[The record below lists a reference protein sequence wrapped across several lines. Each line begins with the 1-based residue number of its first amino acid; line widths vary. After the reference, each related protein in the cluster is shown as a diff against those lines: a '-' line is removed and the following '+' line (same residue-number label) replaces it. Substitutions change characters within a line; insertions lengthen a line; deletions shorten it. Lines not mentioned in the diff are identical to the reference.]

1 MSQVASQQTQA
12 NRAQEQV
19 QKAEAAV
26 DEAHERVLKAEAAV
40 DEAQA
45 AVTRAQA
52 AADEAQA
59 DVRAAQAA
67 VRTAQAALQ
76 NDPANA
82 HLQAVLDAATEERS
96 SCREYWTSCREERDS
111 CRKERDSCREYLASC
126 REERSAYTRLDQLLV
141 EQPSGSHSL
150 VPAATAG
157 SANHSVNHIIDQMGT
172 LCLSSRQLLDASK
185 PRMTRKEFLAE
196 KLPLLDGL
204 FEIGGTTKKRV
215 NIGKTLSH
223 RLVKSILKHLDFDAD
238 PTFWSMPMELS
249 LDGLR
254 QLLVA
259 VPVAN
264 EAGVALNANT
274 ILKLMTPWLRSGSE
288 TFVIEQPLD
297 ASGRPDAMLLIDGV
311 AALAIEYKSPAA
323 VMASSTNHP
332 QLGNSDSNSNS
343 NNNNNTAN
351 HSANQIAGYIKAK
364 DGPSLGILFCW
375 SHLWLFE
382 RRDGI
387 VLVSPPIQHDQ
398 QLQPLTAAEHESVD
412 ITTDV
417 EDHAVLASRL
427 SVSGA
432 LFGMILEARRRHEQA
447 GGMASQQQVDDSVD
461 ATGGSDQGVPDSNS
475 GSEQDH
481 EDSAS
486 DGTHDSNSIAP
497 AGHSSS
503 RANTEAQ
510 EDLDDGSEHLKDA
523 TQMHAVLPSGLD
535 RALLSAEAA
544 DAAEAAEPADLT
556 AAAQPHPSAPS
567 AADAM
572 DREQEA
578 TLQELGARHG
588 LTFGSK
594 LGSGRDAVVYDGVYD
609 GQPCAIKTMMT
620 SKRLDVHDLKFLWKH
635 EARVY
640 SILAELQGVR
650 IPRLFKAIWDDTA
663 SCGILILSRGTPQ
676 RTAWTI
682 ADRALAAEAMA
693 AVHAKGVMH
702 ADVAK
707 RNFVFAEVD
716 GQRQAWLI
724 DFQDS
729 VVCADEDP
737 FACMFMDDDTQ
748 KASEIQT
755 VMSFNCIE

>member
-1 MSQVASQQTQA
+1 MSQVTSQQTQA

-19 QKAEAAV
+19 RKAEAAV
-26 DEAHERVLKAEAAV
+26 N
-40 DEAQA
+40 EAQA

-52 AADEAQA
+52 AADDAQA

-96 SCREYWTSCREERDS
+96 SCREYWTSCREHWT
-111 CRKERDSCREYLASC
+111 SCREYWDSC
-126 REERSAYTRLDQLLV
+126 REERDSCEKMLDKAYTRLDQLLV

-157 SANHSVNHIIDQMGT
+157 SANHSVDHIIDQMGT
-172 LCLSSRQLLDASK
+172 LCLSLRQLTFESK
-185 PRMTRKEFLAE
+185 PRMTRKEFLVE

-204 FEIGGTTKKRV
+204 FEIGGTTKKNV

-249 LDGLR
+249 LDGLQ
-254 QLLVA
+254 QLLASLSVT
-259 VPVAN
+259 N
-264 EAGVALNANT
+264 EAGVALNANVL
-274 ILKLMTPWLRSGSE
+274 LKLMTPLLRSGHE
-288 TFVIEQPLD
+288 AFVIEQPLKT
-297 ASGRPDAMLLIDGV
+297 ANGTKTPKKPDAMLLIDGM

-323 VMASSTNHP
+323 IAATNINNP
-332 QLGNSDSNSNS
+332 QLDTLNSNSNS
-343 NNNNNTAN
+343 TATF
-351 HSANQIAGYIKAK
+351 SANQIAGYIKAK

-375 SHLWLFE
+375 SHMWLFE
-382 RRDGI
+382 RRDDG
-387 VLVSPPIQHDQ
+387 VLVSPPIRHNQ

-417 EDHAVLASRL
+417 EDHAASASRL

-432 LFGMILEARRRHEQA
+432 LFGMVLEARRRHEQA

-461 ATGGSDQGVPDSNS
+461 ATIPDSNS

-486 DGTHDSNSIAP
+486 DGAHDSSSIAP
-497 AGHSSS
+497 AGHSNSH
-503 RANTEAQ
+503 ANTEAQ

-544 DAAEAAEPADLT
+544 DAAEAAEPADRT

>member
-12 NRAQEQV
+12 NRAQERV
-19 QKAEAAV
+19 Q
-26 DEAHERVLKAEAAV
+26 KAEAAV

-52 AADEAQA
+52 AVDEAQAAVTRAQAAADDAQA

-82 HLQAVLDAATEERS
+82 HLQAVLTAATEERS
-96 SCREYWTSCREERDS
+96 SCREYWTSCREHWT
-111 CRKERDSCREYLASC
+111 SCREYWDSC
-126 REERSAYTRLDQLLV
+126 REERDSCEKMLDKAYTRLDQLLV

-157 SANHSVNHIIDQMGT
+157 SANHSVDHIIDQMGT
-172 LCLSSRQLLDASK
+172 LCLSLRQLTFESK
-185 PRMTRKEFLAE
+185 PRMTRKEFLVE

-204 FEIGGTTKKRV
+204 FEIGGLTNKEMNV
-215 NIGKTLSH
+215 GKTLSH

-249 LDGLR
+249 LDGLQ
-254 QLLVA
+254 QLLASLSVT
-259 VPVAN
+259 N
-264 EAGVALNANT
+264 EAGVALNANVL
-274 ILKLMTPWLRSGSE
+274 LKLMTPLLRSGHE
-288 TFVIEQPLD
+288 TFVIEQPLN

-332 QLGNSDSNSNS
+332 QLGTFNSDI
-343 NNNNNTAN
+343 TAN
-351 HSANQIAGYIKAK
+351 YSANQIAGYIQT
-364 DGPSLGILFCW
+364 DGGPSLGILFCW

-503 RANTEAQ
+503 HANTEAQ

-523 TQMHAVLPSGLD
+523 TQLHAVLPSGLD